1 MKRTGVLA
9 LSFLCL
15 AMASP
20 GPAQAKSSGNQDAP
34 AATSAVD
41 DATLYARFER
51 ELQGALA
58 NADPIATALL
68 VSFPLHVNGADGSQ
82 FEISNAAALQAHYEL
97 VFTDSVRESI
107 AAIEA
112 GSPPEPIGDR
122 YLMADGTLWL
132 DRIDH
137 GNGVRYRVAIVN
149 ATREEAA
156 AAAFPRL
163 AYACETVK
171 HRIVIEQTGVEEY
184 RYRSWNLPT
193 FPPAAPSLQLSGS
206 ADSEGSGE
214 CRHATYAFERGDTRI
229 DVSEPGCGE
238 NEWPEGQ
245 LTVTLKG
252 EPAGDW
258 ACE

>member
-1 MKRTGVLA
+1 MYPLRLFALA
-9 LSFLCL
+9 ALLL
-15 AMASP
+15 TAAIP
-20 GPAQAKSSGNQDAP
+20 VHAQVKSSNADDPP
-34 AATSAVD
+34 AAAND
-41 DATLYARFER
+41 DAELYARFVG
-51 ELQGALA
+51 ELKRALA
-58 NADPIATALL
+58 AADPVATALL
-68 VSFPLHVNGADGSQ
+68 VSFPLRVNDGAGSRI
-82 FEISNAAALQAHYEL
+82 EIVNAAALQTHFAL
-97 VFTDSVRESI
+97 AFTPSVRETI
-107 AAIEA
+107 AAIEDG
-112 GSPPEPIGDR
+112 GSPELVGER

-137 GNGVRYRVAIVN
+137 GNGQRFRVAIVN

-163 AYACETVK
+163 VYACETIK
-171 HRIVIEQTGVEEY
+171 HHVIIEQTGVEDY
-184 RYRSWNLPT
+184 RYRSWNLPA

-206 ADSEGSGE
+206 ADGEGTGE
-214 CRHATYAFERGDTRI
+214 CYHAIYTFERGDTRI

-238 NEWPEGQ
+238 TEWPQGQ